1 MFKIMCI
8 FYIKILQTGRFLIK
22 MRTNIVLDDKLVE
35 KGMAITGIKTK
46 KELVNYALKSLI
58 DRKNMY
64 EILSLKGKVNWEGSI
79 EDMRSNRKW

>member
-1 MFKIMCI
+1 
-8 FYIKILQTGRFLIK
+8 

>member
-1 MFKIMCI
+1 
-8 FYIKILQTGRFLIK
+8 

-58 DRKNMY
+58 DRKKMY
-64 EILSLKGKVNWEGSI
+64 EILSLKGKLNWEGSI
-79 EDMRSNRKW
+79 EEMRSSREW

>member
-1 MFKIMCI
+1 MCI

-58 DRKNMY
+58 DRKKMY

>member
-1 MFKIMCI
+1 MCI

>member
-1 MFKIMCI
+1 
-8 FYIKILQTGRFLIK
+8 

-58 DRKNMY
+58 DRKKMY

>member
-1 MFKIMCI
+1 
-8 FYIKILQTGRFLIK
+8 

-35 KGMAITGIKTK
+35 KSMAITGIKTK

-58 DRKNMY
+58 DRKKMY

-79 EDMRSNRKW
+79 EDMRINRKW

>member
-1 MFKIMCI
+1 
-8 FYIKILQTGRFLIK
+8 

-35 KGMAITGIKTK
+35 EGMAITGIKTK

-58 DRKNMY
+58 DRKKMY

-79 EDMRSNRKW
+79 EEMRSNRKW

>member
-1 MFKIMCI
+1 
-8 FYIKILQTGRFLIK
+8 

-35 KGMAITGIKTK
+35 EGMAITGIKTK

-58 DRKNMY
+58 DRKKMY